1 MKKERSTTYNT
12 FAILFYINRQKVKK
26 NGLCPLMG
34 RISINTEVA
43 QFSTKME
50 VQPELWDAKNYR
62 LTGKSRIAKETN
74 AKIDRLEEEIHRYYR
89 EILDE
94 QGYIT
99 AELVKN
105 AVNGVG
111 QYKRKLLELY
121 REYMEEYAKRVG
133 INRAYGTL
141 KAHKASYKTLQ
152 KFIHDCYGAEDIPL
166 KQLDY
171 VFIEKYDNFLRT
183 DMGYSIATVEGY
195 IIKLKNMTR
204 TALAQGTIRYNPF
217 ASFIPEKALRKHRHL
232 TMDELQKLMHTP
244 VPNGFLC
251 LVRDMFIFSTFTGI
265 SYIDMCNLNTS
276 NLSKDGK
283 GNLWIKFKRQK
294 TKSKCA
300 IRLLDIPRRILEKYE
315 GERTGDRLFNMPC
328 RSALTNNMPKLA
340 KLCGIERRLTY
351 HMARHNF
358 GTLIT
363 LSQGVPLE
371 TVCQMMG
378 HKNMRTTQIYSRLT
392 HQKVDEDVKK
402 LTQRIGNKFR
412 MPEWNKD
419 RENIKNIHYGTRNHY
434 NQ

>member
-12 FAILFYINRQKVKK
+12 FAVLFYINRQKVKK

-62 LTGKSRIAKETN
+62 LMGKSRIAKETN

-121 REYMEEYAKRVG
+121 REYMEEYAKRVC

-171 VFIEKYDNFLRT
+171 AFIEKYDNFLRT

-195 IIKLKNMTR
+195 IIKLKTMTR

-283 GNLWIKFKRQK
+283 GNLWIKLKRQK

-315 GERTGDRLFNMPC
+315 GERAGGRLFNMPC

-371 TVCQMMG
+371 TVCQKMG

>member
-1 MKKERSTTYNT
+1 M
-12 FAILFYINRQKVKK
+12 
-26 NGLCPLMG
+26 
-34 RISINTEVA
+34 
-43 QFSTKME
+43 
-50 VQPELWDAKNYR
+50 
-62 LTGKSRIAKETN
+62 
-74 AKIDRLEEEIHRYYR
+74 
-89 EILDE
+89 
-94 QGYIT
+94 
-99 AELVKN
+99 
-105 AVNGVG
+105 
-111 QYKRKLLELY
+111 
-121 REYMEEYAKRVG
+121 
-133 INRAYGTL
+133 
-141 KAHKASYKTLQ
+141 
-152 KFIHDCYGAEDIPL
+152 
-166 KQLDY
+166 
-171 VFIEKYDNFLRT
+171 
-183 DMGYSIATVEGY
+183 EGY
-195 IIKLKNMTR
+195 IIKLKTMTR

-294 TKSKCA
+294 TKSECA

-315 GERTGDRLFNMPC
+315 GERTSDRLFNMPC

-419 RENIKNIHYGTRNHY
+419 RENIKNIHYGTGNHY